1 MSEKVRM
8 VCAGIY
14 ALDLPF
20 RCFDV
25 VVMKVWCY
33 CTNSNLWLRKA
44 RELYQ
49 MQICR
54 EVTITL
60 VKRMMLHEQKMGREL
75 CKWRKWV
82 ATVYVIQTDYTILQI
97 GGDLSPLSH
106 NIQIILLTIFCCQ
119 FYWELQPF
127 LFLEDT
133 GYRVVFLE

>member
-1 MSEKVRM
+1 M

-49 MQICR
+49 MQIWR

-97 GGDLSPLSH
+97 GGIWSSVTQH
-106 NIQIILLTIFCCQ
+106 SNYSVNNILLSILLGTTTI
-119 FYWELQPF
+119 LV
-127 LFLEDT
+127 L
-133 GYRVVFLE
+133 GGHRV

>member
-14 ALDLPF
+14 ALDVP

-33 CTNSNLWLRKA
+33 CTNSNLWLSKA

-49 MQICR
+49 MQIWR

-60 VKRMMLHEQKMGREL
+60 VKRMMLYEQIMGREL
-75 CKWRKWV
+75 CKWRGSGWQWFMSSKLI
-82 ATVYVIQTDYTILQI
+82 TLYCKL
-97 GGDLSPLSH
+97 GGFESSVTQH
-106 NIQIILLTIFCCQ
+106 
-119 FYWELQPF
+119 
-127 LFLEDT
+127 
-133 GYRVVFLE
+133 